1 MRGVCVC
8 AILRN
13 VTFVQESY
21 DSFIDLQDKLHH
33 NLGRR
38 RTLVSFGTHDL
49 DTISGPFTYEA
60 LKPEDINFV
69 ALNKKE
75 STNAVEL
82 FSILSVY
89 LL

>member
-1 MRGVCVC
+1 M
-8 AILRN
+8 
-13 VTFVQESY
+13 TFNQDSY

-49 DTISGPFTYEA
+49 DTIKSPFTYEA
-60 LKPEDINFV
+60 LKPEEIVFV

-75 STNAVEL
+75 KTNAHQLFETLNVSHLVKVERSSFKT
-82 FSILSVY
+82 FS
-89 LL
+89 